1 MVGENVPQENLQKY
15 QAQNLKDEAQQMINP
30 IHKQNERMNEPPTN
44 DENEAD
50 NEEDFQLGSNSEEDT
65 YQNDHIDY

>member
-1 MVGENVPQENLQKY
+1 
-15 QAQNLKDEAQQMINP
+15 MINP
-30 IHKQNERMNEPPTN
+30 IHQQNERMNEPPTN

>member
-1 MVGENVPQENLQKY
+1 
-15 QAQNLKDEAQQMINP
+15 MINP
-30 IHKQNERMNEPPTN
+30 IQKQHERNKEPPTN
-44 DENEAD
+44 EEHEAD